1 MVAERAPDIAALR
14 QRNGGVTVETKVED
28 LLASIRKAIDDE
40 DGTSI
45 PVHISIEEKGTIT
58 RGPIR
63 EMRVNFDNTPAIAAP
78 VRQDIETLRTR
89 IARKNAET
97 GFSAPPMPTFRAA
110 PEAARPAGFSNIM
123 AGGRAEIQPPVLQ
136 AAAPPQPE
144 PEPEPE
150 YIRRTQPAAVHHEDF
165 VDLDAESDSPPPYE
179 DTYAAEPEPVP
190 QHNPFAPP
198 LMHFTAPPQQAQSQ
212 PYTPQTALVSQ
223 HAEHNAR
230 RAFDDL
236 SSAILSRA
244 TSERDIEDITRDML
258 RNYLSR
264 WLDDNL
270 PGLVEKLVREEI
282 QRVARH
288 GN

>member
-1 MVAERAPDIAALR
+1 MVAERTPDRAVLR
-14 QRNGGVTVETKVED
+14 QRDGGVTVETKVED

-40 DGTSI
+40 DGPPI

-89 IARKNAET
+89 IARKNAEQ
-97 GFSAPPMPTFRAA
+97 GFSAPPMPTFRAVPA
-110 PEAARPAGFSNIM
+110 TEAARPAGFSNIL
-123 AGGRAEIQPPVLQ
+123 AGSRVDVQ
-136 AAAPPQPE
+136 PPQPD
-144 PEPEPE
+144 PDPEPE
-150 YIRRTQPAAVHHEDF
+150 YIRRTPAAVHDEDF
-165 VDLDAESDSPPPYE
+165 VDLDAESDSPPHE
-179 DTYAAEPEPVP
+179 ETYAAEPAPLP

-198 LMHFTAPPQQAQSQ
+198 LMHFTAPPQQAQAPQ
-212 PYTPQTALVSQ
+212 HYPPQTALVSQ
-223 HAEHNAR
+223 HAEHNTR

>member
-1 MVAERAPDIAALR
+1 MVAERAPNVAVLR
-14 QRNGGVTVETKVED
+14 QHDGGVTVETKVED

-78 VRQDIETLRTR
+78 VGQDIETLRTR

-123 AGGRAEIQPPVLQ
+123 AGGRAEVQPPV
-136 AAAPPQPE
+136 PPQ

-150 YIRRTQPAAVHHEDF
+150 YIRRTQPVAVHEEDF
-165 VDLDAESDSPPPYE
+165 ADFEAESDDLQHEEAYV
-179 DTYAAEPEPVP
+179 AEPAPLP

-198 LMHFTAPPQQAQSQ
+198 LMHFTPAPPPQAPPQHY
-212 PYTPQTALVSQ
+212 PPQTALVSQ
-223 HAEHNAR
+223 HAEQNAR